1 MEYNKIFF
9 GLIIIISTVLFG
21 CSNGGSNS
29 GNENGNEF
37 SSRLN
42 VGESA
47 NDFLSGTSFN
57 NLTIEIDYVEG
68 FRPTQS
74 ALSNLRSFLQN
85 RLNKASIS
93 ISLDDEIPSPGNSPY
108 TAQEAF
114 DVEKE
119 HRDTY
124 TEGNAIAAYFLILDG
139 QFEQENVLGF
149 AYFNTSMALLGGTI
163 ANNSGGFS
171 QPSRETVETTVLQHE
186 FGHILGLVGN
196 GTPTVQDH
204 QDEANGAHCD
214 VDTCLMYFAVRT
226 SDFASNLMG
235 GNVPELDSQC
245 IQDLQANGGK

>member
-1 MEYNKIFF
+1 MYNFKTLF
-9 GLIIIISTVLFG
+9 GAVLLISTLFLG
-21 CSNGGSNS
+21 CSSNNGNDGNGSN
-29 GNENGNEF
+29 F
-37 SSRLN
+37 SSTQD
-42 VGESA
+42 VGDSA
-47 NDFLSGTSFN
+47 NDFLSSSN
-57 NLTIEIDYVEG
+57 YNSLIIEIDYVEG
-68 FRPTQS
+68 FQPTQT
-74 ALSNLRSFLQN
+74 ALNNLRSFLQD
-85 RLNKASIS
+85 RLNKTTIS

-108 TAQEAF
+108 SPQEAY
-114 DVEKE
+114 DIEKE
-119 HRDTY
+119 HRNTY
-124 TEGNAIAAYFLILDG
+124 TEGSTIAAYFLILDG

-226 SDFASNLMG
+226 SDFVNNLMG

>member
-1 MEYNKIFF
+1 MKNYKLIF
-9 GLIIIISTVLFG
+9 GTLIVISALLFG
-21 CSNGGSNS
+21 CSNSGGSNGGS
-29 GNENGNEF
+29 GGNEF
-37 SSRLN
+37 SSTQN
-42 VGESA
+42 VGDSA
-47 NDFLSGTSFN
+47 NDFLSASN
-57 NLTIEIDYVEG
+57 YSSLVIEVDYVEG
-68 FRPTQS
+68 FQPTQA
-74 ALSNLRSFLQN
+74 ALNNLRTFLQN
-85 RLNKASIS
+85 RLNKTSIS

-108 TAQEAF
+108 SAQEVF

-119 HRDTY
+119 YRDTY
-124 TEGNAIAAYFLILDG
+124 TEGNTLAAYFIILDG

-163 ANNSGGFS
+163 ENNSGGLS

-196 GTPTVQDH
+196 GTPAVQDH

-226 SDFASNLMG
+226 SDFTSNLMG

>member
-1 MEYNKIFF
+1 MYNYKTLF
-9 GLIIIISTVLFG
+9 GAVILITMLFTG
-21 CSNGGSNS
+21 CSNN
-29 GNENGNEF
+29 NGNDGSGSSF
-37 SSRLN
+37 SSTQD
-42 VGESA
+42 VGDSA
-47 NDFLSGTSFN
+47 NDFLSSSN
-57 NLTIEIDYVEG
+57 YSSLIIEIDYVEG
-68 FRPTQS
+68 FQPTQN
-74 ALSNLRSFLQN
+74 ALNNLRSFLQN
-85 RLNKASIS
+85 RLNKTTIS

-108 TAQEAF
+108 SPQEAY
-114 DVEKE
+114 DIEKE
-119 HRDTY
+119 HRNTY
-124 TEGNAIAAYFLILDG
+124 TEGNTLAAYFLILDG

-163 ANNSGGFS
+163 ANNSGSFN
-171 QPSRETVETTVLQHE
+171 QPSRETMETTVFQHE
-186 FGHILGLVGN
+186 FSHILGLVGN

>member
-1 MEYNKIFF
+1 MIHYKSLF
-9 GLIIIISTVLFG
+9 GTILVISALFFG
-21 CSNGGSNS
+21 CSNSGGSN
-29 GNENGNEF
+29 GGGNGNEF
-37 SSRLN
+37 SSTQD
-42 VGESA
+42 VGDSA
-47 NDFLSGTSFN
+47 NDFLSNATYSS
-57 NLTIEIDYVEG
+57 LTIEVDYVEG
-68 FRPTQS
+68 FQPTQV
-74 ALSNLRSFLQN
+74 ALNNLRSFLQS
-85 RLNKASIS
+85 RLNKTSVS

-108 TAQEAF
+108 SAQEAF
-114 DVEKE
+114 DIEKE
-119 HRDTY
+119 NRDTY

-139 QFEQENVLGF
+139 QFEEENVLGF

-163 ANNSGGFS
+163 DENSGGFN

>member
-1 MEYNKIFF
+1 MYNYKTLF
-9 GLIIIISTVLFG
+9 GAVLLISTLFIG
-21 CSNGGSNS
+21 CSSNNG
-29 GNENGNEF
+29 ENGNGSSF
-37 SSRLN
+37 SSTQD
-42 VGESA
+42 VGDSA
-47 NDFLSGTSFN
+47 NDFLSSSN
-57 NLTIEIDYVEG
+57 YSSLIIEVDYVEG

-74 ALSNLRSFLQN
+74 ALNNLRSFLQN

-108 TAQEAF
+108 SSQEAF

-119 HRDTY
+119 YRNSY
-124 TEGNAIAAYFLILDG
+124 TEGNTIAAYFLILDG

-163 ANNSGGFS
+163 DENSGGFN
-171 QPSRETVETTVLQHE
+171 QPSRETMETTVFQHE
-186 FGHILGLVGN
+186 FAHILGLVGN